1 MAISPCP
8 NDTFIFDALINSK
21 IDTEGFEFETVLDDI
36 QRLNELA
43 RRKEMDLIKV
53 SAGVIPFIWEDYF
66 ILPSGGAIG
75 YGVGPLLITRPER
88 KLTEPSGNNT
98 TIALPG
104 FNTTAHFL
112 FSMAYPSAVNKKFI
126 SFADIEEEV
135 GNGLA
140 DYGVIIHENRF
151 TYQQKGLHLV
161 KDLGTYW
168 QEQTGSPIPLGVIA
182 AKRTLPLNILHTL
195 NRLIRKSLEY
205 AEATSLPDLP
215 QFVCMHAQEMST
227 EVMREHIR
235 LYVNAFS
242 RDMGEQGKHAIF
254 QMLKIQGGALDHP
267 QKIPEDLFLP

>member
-195 NRLIRKSLEY
+195 NRLIRKSLEH

-215 QFVCMHAQEMST
+215 QFVCMHAQEMSI

-254 QMLKIQGGALDHP
+254 QMLKIQGETLDHP